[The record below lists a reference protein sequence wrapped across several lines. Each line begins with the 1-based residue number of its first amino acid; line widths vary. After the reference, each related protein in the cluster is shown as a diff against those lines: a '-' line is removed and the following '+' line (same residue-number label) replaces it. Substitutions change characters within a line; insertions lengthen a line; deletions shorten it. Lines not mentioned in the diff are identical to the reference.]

1 MKIALA
7 TIKDS
12 LTSPISS
19 QAGRAP
25 YYLIFNDQG
34 QLLETVKNPFAIG
47 GGGAG
52 NAAAKMLADKGV
64 NLVVAEKFGPNMTAA
79 LEERGVKY
87 KEKQGLV
94 EDVIK
99 EIFSST

>member
-7 TIKDS
+7 TNKSS
-12 LTSPISS
+12 LASSISS

-25 YYLIFNDQG
+25 YFLIVNDQG
-34 QLLETVKNPFAIG
+34 QLLEEVKNPFAVG

-64 NLVVAEKFGPNMTAA
+64 NLVIAEKLGPNMVAA

-87 KEKQGLV
+87 SEMQGLI
-94 EDVIK
+94 EDVLK
-99 EIFSST
+99 EILPSV

>member
-7 TIKDS
+7 TSKDNLS
-12 LTSPISS
+12 SSISS

-25 YYLIFNDQG
+25 YYLIVNDQG
-34 QLLETVKNPFAIG
+34 QLLETIKNPFAIG

-64 NLVVAEKFGPNMTAA
+64 NLVIAEKFGPNMTAA
-79 LEERGVKY
+79 LEEQGVRY
-87 KEKQGLV
+87 KEKQGLI

-99 EIFSST
+99 ETLSST

>member
-7 TIKDS
+7 TIKNS
-12 LTSPISS
+12 LASSISS

-25 YYLIFNDQG
+25 YYLIVNDQG
-34 QLLETVKNPFAIG
+34 QLLEAIKNPFAIG

-64 NLVVAEKFGPNMTAA
+64 SLVVAEKFGPNMVAA
-79 LEERGVKY
+79 LEERGVRY
-87 KEKQGLV
+87 KEKQGLA

-99 EIFSST
+99 EILSST